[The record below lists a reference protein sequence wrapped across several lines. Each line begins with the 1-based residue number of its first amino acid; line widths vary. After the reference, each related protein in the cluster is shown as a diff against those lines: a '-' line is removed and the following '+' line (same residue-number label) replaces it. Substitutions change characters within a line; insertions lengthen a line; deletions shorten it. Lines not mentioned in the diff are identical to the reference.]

1 MSRGLE
7 DYNNAL
13 MAFNSGRDDI
23 DSYISS
29 KRDAFFKDY
38 NSAIAGANSK
48 FQSAVARQAEQLG
61 LDQEK
66 QEKLS
71 NLIET
76 TTLAAPVLYKAGSS
90 LAGLA
95 RARFGGD
102 ASEAPTTAPAS
113 VTSEAAE
120 EEEGEGA
127 EATEASETAEE
138 GGEAGE
144 AAEGAE
150 GAGESIEM
158 VGMGANA
165 ARGLPAGLNLA
176 QSSGFLQGPVQDMT
190 DTEEADE
197 PETAPEGQ
205 EAEEA
210 EEADEAGEAGEAAE
224 VAEGVEGGEAAI
236 GSATAAAEGATG
248 GALSEV
254 ILPAAA
260 LASVGYS
267 LYSLFHH
274 SSSSAS
280 KPIERPAPITGSATG
295 ISDSLTRGGFASAGI
310 DSVTSLPAQNSAF

>member
-13 MAFNSGRDDI
+13 MAFNTGRDDI
-23 DSYISS
+23 NSYISS
-29 KRDAFFKDY
+29 KRDDFFKDY
-38 NSAIAGANSK
+38 NSAIAGANAK
-48 FQSAVARQAEQLG
+48 FQTAVARQAEQLG

-76 TTLAAPVLYKAGSS
+76 STLAAPVLYKAGSK

-95 RARFGGD
+95 SARFGGS
-102 ASEAPTTAPAS
+102 ATEAPTTAPAS
-113 VTSEAAE
+113 ITTESAE
-120 EEEGEGA
+120 EEAGAEAGETAETAESAGEGA
-127 EATEASETAEE
+127 EATEAGET
-138 GGEAGE
+138 
-144 AAEGAE
+144 AE

-176 QSSGFLQGPVQDMT
+176 QSSGFLQGPVQDFT
-190 DTEEADE
+190 DTEEE
-197 PETAPEGQ
+197 PETAQEGQ

-210 EEADEAGEAGEAAE
+210 EEADEAEEAGEVGETAE
-224 VAEGVEGGEAAI
+224 ATEGVEAGIAG
-236 GSATAAAEGATG
+236 ATAEAEGATG

-280 KPIERPAPITGSATG
+280 KPIQRPAPVTGSATG
-295 ISDSLTRGGFASAGI
+295 IADSLTRGGFASAGI